1 MMDFEPLK
9 TAAGRVPFS
18 RLLPMSRYL
27 PVRDELTLRLEDALG
42 NQLTVLQGCYK
53 TVGWAA
59 GKQTVPYSTQNH

>member
-1 MMDFEPLK
+1 MDFEPLK

-42 NQLTVLQGCYK
+42 NQLTVLQ
-53 TVGWAA
+53 
-59 GKQTVPYSTQNH
+59 